1 MDAWWPRDAAAK
13 KEALSLADI
22 QPRLSNPL
30 TIFAVDAPKLS
41 VWHCK
46 RRSPYSKNA
55 LQMLAAKVI
64 LIFVAAQQLQSPL
77 IFSGLLGGGAF
88 RNNRPL
94 VLLLHLL
101 LQPRHCNRPVTFH
114 HPVFRSFANL
124 STQSLEK
131 NIVDHADSM
140 LDSLRGRG
148 VTVLGDALAE
158 ILSWGI
164 SLSERDMDLV

>member
-1 MDAWWPRDAAAK
+1 MLGGPEK
-13 KEALSLADI
+13 HLQQKEALSLADI

-30 TIFAVDAPKLS
+30 TILAVDAPKM
-41 VWHCK
+41 
-46 RRSPYSKNA
+46 RSPYCQEA

-64 LIFVAAQQLQSPL
+64 LIFVAAEQLQSPL